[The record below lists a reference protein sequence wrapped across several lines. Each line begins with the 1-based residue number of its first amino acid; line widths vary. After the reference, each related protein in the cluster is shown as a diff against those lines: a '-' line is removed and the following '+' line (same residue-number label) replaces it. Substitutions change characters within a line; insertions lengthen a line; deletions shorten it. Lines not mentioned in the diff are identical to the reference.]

1 MAKEL
6 KNGNNE
12 RKTDAMLLSMAKS
25 IVKAINSAPDTNN
38 RAFVERLYSALK
50 AASNENKQTMFV
62 DYLKQVLKETGS
74 INEAKIYESNDY
86 LKIDDSDELESYIKK
101 VLKGNS
107 KPLYIVTDNQAKVR
121 RLIKSV
127 SGSDYTEINCSK
139 YSDKDDFLRPS
150 SMSSKLEQKFTVDIE
165 DKDVVIFYNAEDLSK
180 SGISFMLN
188 AADGRINDKKINSP
202 VIVISSETIS
212 GAPIKQRFVVVGF
225 ED

>member
-1 MAKEL
+1 MTYNEKKSLYESIMKDVAK
-6 KNGNNE
+6 
-12 RKTDAMLLSMAKS
+12 
-25 IVKAINSAPDTNN
+25 IVKRQIN
-38 RAFVERLYSALK
+38 
-50 AASNENKQTMFV
+50 
-62 DYLKQVLKETGS
+62 
-74 INEAKIYESNDY
+74 ESNDY
-86 LKIDDSDELESYIKK
+86 RKVDDLDELELHIKR

-121 RLIKSV
+121 RLIKSL

-139 YSDKDDFLRPS
+139 YSNKEDFLRPS

-212 GAPIKQRFVVVGF
+212 GAPINQRFVVVGY